1 MQRTDKRAHIMQA
14 AEKLFARGRFHE
26 ITLDD
31 VTRATKVG
39 KGTIYRYFK
48 NKDDLFFQAAASG
61 FDDLENLLHRT
72 VPREADFRE
81 QLLVACRGITDFFN
95 RRHQLFRMMQAEA
108 GRMRWCN
115 GEFRKQWHAGRKKLT
130 VAVAEIVHRGVNE
143 GTVRKDMSPEVLAR
157 ILLGMLRTRARDLGD
172 FPDSDRSHEM
182 IIDIFCNGAGLRK
195 PTARTRKKAIAT
207 AK

>member
-1 MQRTDKRAHIMQA
+1 MRRTDKRAQIMQA
-14 AEKLFARGRFHE
+14 AERLFTRRRFHE

-31 VTRATKVG
+31 VARAAKVG

-48 NKDDLFFQAAASG
+48 NKEDLFFQTAASG
-61 FDDLENLLHRT
+61 FGDLEDLLHRT

-81 QLLVACRGITDFFN
+81 QLLVACGEITDFFG
-95 RRHQLFRMMQAEA
+95 RRRQLFRMMQAEA

-115 GEFRKQWHAGRKKLT
+115 GEFRKQWHAGRKRLT
-130 VAVAEIVHRGVNE
+130 EAVAEIIHRGVNE
-143 GTVRKDMSPEVLAR
+143 GAVRKDISSEVLAR

-172 FPDSDRSHEM
+172 LPDSDRSHEM
-182 IIDIFCNGAGLRK
+182 IIDVFCNGATLRRRA
-195 PTARTRKKAIAT
+195 ARTRKKATAT